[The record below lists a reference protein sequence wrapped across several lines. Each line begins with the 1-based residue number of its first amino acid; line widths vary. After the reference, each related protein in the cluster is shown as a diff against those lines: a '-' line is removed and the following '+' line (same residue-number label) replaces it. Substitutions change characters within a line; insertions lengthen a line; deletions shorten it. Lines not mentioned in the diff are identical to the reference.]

1 MKILIPELIHPRSLE
16 RLRKEHEVVFDP
28 TLFAR
33 QAALLDAARDAQAL
47 IVRNRTQVR
56 GELLDAL
63 GQCRAVGRLGVGLD
77 NIDVPACQERGIEVI
92 PALGANARSVAE
104 YVVTCAMLL
113 LRFSHYSVSDTLA
126 DGCWTRPATP
136 EGHEVCG
143 RTLGLVGFGS
153 IGQLTGRL
161 ASRLDM
167 RVVAHDAAL
176 RPGTSPDFPCEMLPL
191 NELLAVSDVVSL
203 HVPLMPETRS
213 LINADRLAM
222 MRPEAVLINAARGGI
237 VDEAALARALTEKKL
252 RAAALDVFDD
262 EPLPGGSVLAGV
274 PNLLLTPHV
283 AGVTA
288 DSELRVCELVAQRV
302 LGVLARTSGDATVL
316 RQAPK

>member
-1 MKILIPELIHPRSLE
+1 MKILIPELMHPRALE
-16 RLRKEHEVVFDP
+16 RLRDEHEVLFDP
-28 TLFAR
+28 TLFTREAE
-33 QAALLDAARDAQAL
+33 LLDAARDADAM

-56 GELLDAL
+56 GKLLDAL

-77 NIDVPACQERGIEVI
+77 NIDVPACQARGIEVI
-92 PALGANARSVAE
+92 PAVGANARSVAE

-113 LRFSHYSVSDTLA
+113 LRFSHYSVSDALA
-126 DGCWTRPATP
+126 DGLWIRPSTP
-136 EGHEVCG
+136 EGHEARG

-167 RVVAHDAAL
+167 RVVAHDAAF
-176 RPGTSPDFPCEMLPL
+176 RPDTPFDFRCEMLPL
-191 NELLAVSDVVSL
+191 DELLAVSDVVSL
-203 HVPLMPETRS
+203 HVPLVPQTRN
-213 LINADRLAM
+213 LINAERLAM
-222 MRPEAVLINAARGGI
+222 MRPDAVLINAARGGI
-237 VDEAALARALTEKKL
+237 VDEAALARALTEKRL

-288 DSELRVCELVAQRV
+288 DSELRVCELVAERV
-302 LGVLARTSGDATVL
+302 LGALGRAPGDATVL
-316 RQAPK
+316 RRAPK

>member
-16 RLRKEHEVVFDP
+16 RLRAVHEVVFDP
-28 TLFAR
+28 TLFA
-33 QAALLDAARDAQAL
+33 QEAALLAACRDAHAL

-63 GQCRAVGRLGVGLD
+63 GECRAVGRLGVGLD
-77 NIDVPACQERGIEVI
+77 NIDVAGCHARDIEII
-92 PALGANARSVAE
+92 PAVGANARSVAE

-113 LRFSHYSVSDTLA
+113 LRHSHYSVSDALA
-126 DGCWTRPATP
+126 DGCWVRPARP
-136 EGHEVCG
+136 EGREVGG
-143 RTLGLVGFGS
+143 RILGLVGFGS

-167 RVVAHDAAL
+167 RVVAHDPSFRSETPL
-176 RPGTSPDFPCEMLPL
+176 DFECEMLPL
-191 NELLAVSDVVSL
+191 DQLLSISDVVSL
-203 HVPLMPETRS
+203 HIPLMPETRS
-213 LINADRLAM
+213 LINAERLAL

-237 VDEAALARALTEKKL
+237 VDEVALARALTNRDL
-252 RAAALDVFDD
+252 QAAALDVFDD
-262 EPLPGGSVLAGV
+262 EPLPGGSALAGV

-288 DSELRVCELVAQRV
+288 DSELRVGEMVADRV
-302 LGVLARTSGDATVL
+302 LECLKEGPRRLHSLSG
-316 RQAPK
+316 R